1 MRMTPTRDRQRG
13 FTLIELLVVVAIL
26 GIITSIA
33 LPQYSSRQGV
43 AYDKRVMSDTRNAA
57 AAQEAY
63 FVDHLAYSSDCDQ
76 LPTFQKS
83 QGITFIDCM
92 GDTSGF
98 RMELDHP
105 NANQKCSWDSS
116 VKPSLACVP
125 K

>member
-1 MRMTPTRDRQRG
+1 MAPTRARQRG
-13 FTLIELLVVVAIL
+13 FTLIELLVVVAII

-63 FVDHLAYSSDCDQ
+63 FVDHLVYASDCDA
-76 LPTFQKS
+76 LPAYHKS
-83 QGITFIDCM
+83 AGITFLDCT
-92 GDTSGF
+92 GDTSTF
-98 RMELDHP
+98 RIELDHA

-116 VKPSLACVP
+116 VKPSLACVV

>member
-1 MRMTPTRDRQRG
+1 MAPTRARQRG
-13 FTLIELLVVVAIL
+13 FTLIELLVVVAII

-63 FVDHLAYSSDCDQ
+63 FVDHLSYSNDCDA
-76 LPTFQKS
+76 LPAFHKSGGTTFL
-83 QGITFIDCM
+83 DCT
-92 GDTSGF
+92 GDTSSF
-98 RMELDHP
+98 RLEVDHP

>member
-1 MRMTPTRDRQRG
+1 MAPTRVRQRG

-33 LPQYSSRQGV
+33 LPQYAGRQGV
-43 AYDKRVMSDTRNAA
+43 AYDKRVVSDTRNAA

-63 FVDHLAYSSDCDQ
+63 FVDHLSYSSDCDN
-76 LPTFQKS
+76 LPAFHKS
-83 QGITFIDCM
+83 GGTQFLNCT

-98 RMELDHP
+98 QMEVDHP
-105 NANQKCSWDSS
+105 NANQKCTWDSS
-116 VKPSLACVP
+116 LKPSLACVE

>member
-1 MRMTPTRDRQRG
+1 MAPTRAQQRG
-13 FTLIELLVVVAIL
+13 FTLIEMLVVVAII

-33 LPQYSSRQGV
+33 LPQYAGRQGV

-63 FVDHLAYSSDCDQ
+63 FVDHLTYSNDCDN
-76 LPTFQKS
+76 LPAFHKS
-83 QGITFIDCM
+83 GGSNFLDCT
-92 GDTSGF
+92 GDTSSF
-98 RMELDHP
+98 RLEVDHP

-116 VKPSLACVP
+116 LKPSLACVT